1 MRESQSARALA
12 THGEAHPPYSY
23 CHQPA
28 RVEIA
33 AGSRAAAA
41 VSAITRRMVGM
52 RHIAAAHDVAKLAED
67 ILENRHRPLVLIS
80 TTGDG
85 SFAFDPD
92 LIARE
97 VGTDA
102 DVITIATGE
111 ATYSLEHALPEKSH
125 VFGGAARSYPADFGA
140 DPDWRRSILRFPDR
154 HTADELIED
163 ALSQVVERSVV
174 APAVRRTWVA
184 ATVERVSGASGN
196 IAKLANGERVM
207 VVADNLPPYLS
218 LADAL
223 VEGGPVEGWLTERDL
238 APEIADADFS
248 RFDDGASTLARAVK
262 VTPQRAYLKLHP
274 SGPEIPLRR
283 RDVIPG
289 SDDGENSEVQVPDVV
304 RVGQTLRVRV
314 IRTGAT
320 LGLSLVDVDADAA
333 LVAPLSLLR
342 GGAPWL
348 REGIDAVATHAAQ
361 TAPPDVAATTSPGE
375 SSGIEP
381 ISTAGTDVQASPA
394 PSSVDSTALTELRDE
409 VRELRGAF
417 ARLGRELRAGTDLE
431 TLDNLRDESA
441 GLSSELH
448 RERSLRRER
457 DTIIAGLRQELR
469 DARAARPEPT
479 EGKHTHH
486 SAWPSGEDW
495 LRYEV
500 LTTWA
505 NRTIASD
512 KSRHPL
518 TDYTVGPRFIESLS
532 TLDDGQL
539 DKALRAVIDVL
550 TGRVAEIPGRQLHRL
565 REGDGGSDPYVI
577 RPDGASCWRASIE
590 VNAPSARRLHYWQLP
605 GGAIELSRVVLHDDM
620 TP

>member
-1 MRESQSARALA
+1 
-12 THGEAHPPYSY
+12 
-23 CHQPA
+23 
-28 RVEIA
+28 
-33 AGSRAAAA
+33 
-41 VSAITRRMVGM
+41 M
-52 RHIAAAHDVAKLAED
+52 RHIATSHDVAKLAEEIVD
-67 ILENRHRPLVLIS
+67 HRHRPLILIS

-111 ATYSLEHALPEKSH
+111 PTYLLEHALPPKSH

-154 HTADELIED
+154 HTVDELIED
-163 ALSQVVERSVV
+163 ALSQVVVRSVV
-174 APAVRRTWVA
+174 APIARRTWAA

-196 IAKLANGERVM
+196 IAKLANGDRVI
-207 VVADNLPPYLS
+207 VVADNLPPHLL

-238 APEIADADFS
+238 APEAADLDFS
-248 RFDDGASTLARAVK
+248 RFEDGAFTLARAVK
-262 VTPQRAYLKLHP
+262 VTPQRAYLTLHP
-274 SGPEIPLRR
+274 AGPEIPLRR

-289 SDDGENSEVQVPDVV
+289 ADEGQNIELQVPDVV
-304 RVGQTLRVRV
+304 QVGRTLRARV
-314 IRTGAT
+314 VRTGAT
-320 LGLSLVDVDADAA
+320 LGLSLIDVDAGAA
-333 LVAPLSLLR
+333 LVPSLSLLR

-348 REGIDAVATHAAQ
+348 REGVDA
-361 TAPPDVAATTSPGE
+361 
-375 SSGIEP
+375 EP
-381 ISTAGTDVQASPA
+381 TRTPQNASPDA
-394 PSSVDSTALTELRDE
+394 TAEPSPPGGSGGERMSTTGTGEHASSPPPLVDSAAFTELRDE
-409 VRELRGAF
+409 MQELRGAF

-469 DARAARPEPT
+469 DARTAQPESA
-479 EGKHTHH
+479 EGKRTQR
-486 SAWPSGEDW
+486 SEWPSGEDW

-505 NRTIASD
+505 TRTLASD

-518 TDYTVGPRFIESLS
+518 TNYEIGPRFIASLNP
-532 TLDDGQL
+532 LDDGQL
-539 DKALRAVIDVL
+539 DKALRAVVDVL

-565 REGDGGSDPYVI
+565 REGDGGSDPYVV
-577 RPDGASCWRASIE
+577 RPDGANCWRASIE